1 TRLDAF
7 DGAFG
12 DRRPRGVRLHA
23 PVVAAL
29 TPPSIGVDAD
39 MSELGRRVGGPAI
52 DVAIDDD
59 PAADAGPERETDD
72 VVRAARRSAPPLPVD
87 RAVRVVVE
95 RCRQAEAFAH
105 AVAQRHV
112 GPAEIGRQQDDAG
125 LGVERTRRADADAFD
140 FLSRFLDRRLGKLDD
155 PADHRIGAL
164 CCEGRLRHDA
174 MNLGAVLSN
183 DSGYEIRSSDVNS
196 DDVAH
201 PYPRWLEPLPQQ

>member
-1 TRLDAF
+1 
-7 DGAFG
+7 
-12 DRRPRGVRLHA
+12 
-23 PVVAAL
+23 
-29 TPPSIGVDAD
+29 

-59 PAADAGPERETDD
+59 PA
-72 VVRAARRSAPPLPVD
+72 
-87 RAVRVVVE
+87 
-95 RCRQAEAFAH
+95 
-105 AVAQRHV
+105 
-112 GPAEIGRQQDDAG
+112 
-125 LGVERTRRADADAFD
+125 ADADAFD